1 MRVRA
6 VAARGVDMRAVARE
20 RGRGARWVRGAT
32 SVREVLDARARVVE
46 AQTRAVDALE
56 RTREAVTSAR
66 GERGRDGVGA
76 RRGAYLHGTVGRGK
90 TMLMD
95 ALYES
100 LRFDDARERTTRTHF
115 HAFMSQTH
123 AELFRASVGSRDA
136 GTPSRDPLV
145 DVGKRLRATTDLLLL
160 DEIEISDVGDAMVFK
175 RLMESYLDEGGAL
188 VATSNF
194 APDELY
200 RGGVNRSSFVSF
212 IDTLG
217 EHCEVIDL
225 FTPENVDYRRL
236 ESSSGSADA
245 TETVI
250 VGADADARERLERSW
265 ARLASSSST
274 SEDDEELVVGN
285 NRAIR
290 AKKRRGD
297 AVWFTFHDLCGQ
309 ASRTHPTDF
318 IELARRFKVICVQDV
333 PRLPISTAENE
344 ARRFINLIDVLYEH
358 RTVLLTNLHASP
370 DALFDEDRS
379 SAAEDRDLPLR
390 ERTRIENDRRSELHV
405 TSTGG
410 SSGRSTTMLAPEL
423 EWSATGRVGAS
434 LADVSSVNF
443 VAAASPRAR
452 SRLHH
457 MSTPAYHDHTRSLTL
472 DSSTTS

>member
-1 MRVRA
+1 
-6 VAARGVDMRAVARE
+6 
-20 RGRGARWVRGAT
+20 
-32 SVREVLDARARVVE
+32 
-46 AQTRAVDALE
+46 
-56 RTREAVTSAR
+56 
-66 GERGRDGVGA
+66 
-76 RRGAYLHGTVGRGK
+76 
-90 TMLMD
+90 
-95 ALYES
+95 
-100 LRFDDARERTTRTHF
+100 
-115 HAFMSQTH
+115 
-123 AELFRASVGSRDA
+123 
-136 GTPSRDPLV
+136 
-145 DVGKRLRATTDLLLL
+145 
-160 DEIEISDVGDAMVFK
+160 
-175 RLMESYLDEGGAL
+175 
-188 VATSNF
+188 
-194 APDELY
+194 
-200 RGGVNRSSFVSF
+200 VSF

-217 EHCEVIDL
+217 EYCEVIDL
-225 FTPENVDYRRL
+225 FTPENIDYRRL

-297 AVWFTFHDLCGQ
+297 AVWFTFDDLCGQ

-370 DALFDEDRS
+370 DALFAEDRS
-379 SAAEDRDLPLR
+379 AAAEDRDLPLR

-443 VAAASPRAR
+443 VTAASPRAR

-457 MSTPAYHDHTRSLTL
+457 KALPPTTTTHVSHAR
-472 DSSTTS
+472 SSTTS